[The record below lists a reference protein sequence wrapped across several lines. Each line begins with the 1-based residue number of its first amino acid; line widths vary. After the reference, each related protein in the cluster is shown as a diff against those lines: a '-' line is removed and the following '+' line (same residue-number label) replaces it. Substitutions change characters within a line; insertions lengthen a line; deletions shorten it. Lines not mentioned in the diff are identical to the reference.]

1 MGGVNDH
8 LLILKLSQV
17 IFPLSLD
24 LKFKAA
30 PDGHRWTDGPQ
41 DIVDLRKFT
50 ADEFS
55 HIHEVLNG
63 ICKFLVA
70 IPGEHGIAWYCMAP
84 HGSADMLP
92 CNAIVDVYF
101 HGFLDLYIFILYM

>member
-1 MGGVNDH
+1 MVPTCP
-8 LLILKLSQV
+8 QRFV
-17 IFPLSLD
+17 
-24 LKFKAA
+24 
-30 PDGHRWTDGPQ
+30 Q

-70 IPGEHGIAWYCMAP
+70 IPGEYSMPWQLKMAT
-84 HGSADMLP
+84 GSERAVQTYVATQYH
-92 CNAIVDVYF
+92 CRCISVD
-101 HGFLDLYIFILYM
+101 

>member
-1 MGGVNDH
+1 MND
-8 LLILKLSQV
+8 
-17 IFPLSLD
+17 D
-24 LKFKAA
+24 
-30 PDGHRWTDGPQ
+30 RWSADVPSNVQ

-70 IPGEHGIAWYCMAP
+70 IPGES
-84 HGSADMLP
+84 HGSWQHMAAHGRADMLP
-92 CNAIVDVYF
+92 CNVRCISVHIRAYPLIP
-101 HGFLDLYIFILYM
+101 